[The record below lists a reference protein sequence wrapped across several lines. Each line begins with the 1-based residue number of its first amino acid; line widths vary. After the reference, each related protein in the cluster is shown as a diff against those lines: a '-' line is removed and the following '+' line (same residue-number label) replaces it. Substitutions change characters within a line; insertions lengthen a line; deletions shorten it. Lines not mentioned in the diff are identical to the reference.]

1 MKILSGSI
9 IFLVCL
15 AGVAWATPAIAPGPE
30 VGAGVVGMAAAAGL
44 VYLINRR
51 KRS

>member
-1 MKILSGSI
+1 MKILSSGF

-15 AGVAWATPAIAPGPE
+15 AGAASATAIGPGPE
-30 VGAGVVGMAAAAGL
+30 ISGGVVGMAVAAGL
-44 VYLINRR
+44 VFLINRR